1 MNAQA
6 RSSLQGFLALLVALT
21 LTFSPSISIQPAAA
35 QAGVEIPVT
44 TTADVIADD
53 SACSLREAVLAANSD
68 SPVGGCP
75 AGSGADTILLPAGTY
90 TLALPGR
97 TEDDG
102 RTGDLD
108 IHADLTL
115 RGAGADL
122 TVIDGARL
130 DRILQVH
137 AGQVLIA
144 GLALTNGQAGEHSQ
158 EEREPG
164 GAVHNAGTLTL
175 EDVLVTRNFNENML
189 GYAGGLFNSGSLTLL
204 RSRVVDNW
212 TEHEGGGGGIWNEGE
227 LLVEDSLLDQNHSYT
242 AAALLNVD
250 NGTAVLRRTR
260 VTNSGGCFERGAI
273 SNYGRLEIDQSDI
286 NHNDCEPSGAL
297 YSQGE
302 LIITGTRL
310 DHNTSL
316 FGWAFEL
323 SGQAEI
329 RDSSFTRNAGAL
341 RWKSGSLLLANT
353 TITGSGHPDGT
364 GALLVEGGT
373 VDLVH
378 ASLLLNQRAL
388 TLAGGETRLANSL
401 LAGSRSE
408 QDPAAD
414 LQLSGG
420 SLVSLGGNLV
430 DIIGETGFPDGE
442 GDQFGTP
449 AAPLD
454 PLVGPLTPGGRT
466 DYFPL
471 LPGSPAID
479 RGREE
484 NCLPADQLGA
494 LRPADG
500 DGDGQAACDVG
511 AVEAP
516 GIQQNPGQ
524 DPTPGPLPDPTQPPA
539 PEPPPTGGDDRMRIY
554 LPMLSAG

>member
-242 AAALLNVD
+242 
-250 NGTAVLRRTR
+250 
-260 VTNSGGCFERGAI
+260 
-273 SNYGRLEIDQSDI
+273 
-286 NHNDCEPSGAL
+286 
-297 YSQGE
+297 
-302 LIITGTRL
+302 
-310 DHNTSL
+310 
-316 FGWAFEL
+316 
-323 SGQAEI
+323 
-329 RDSSFTRNAGAL
+329 
-341 RWKSGSLLLANT
+341 
-353 TITGSGHPDGT
+353 
-364 GALLVEGGT
+364 
-373 VDLVH
+373 
-378 ASLLLNQRAL
+378 
-388 TLAGGETRLANSL
+388 
-401 LAGSRSE
+401 
-408 QDPAAD
+408 
-414 LQLSGG
+414 
-420 SLVSLGGNLV
+420 
-430 DIIGETGFPDGE
+430 
-442 GDQFGTP
+442 
-449 AAPLD
+449 
-454 PLVGPLTPGGRT
+454 
-466 DYFPL
+466 
-471 LPGSPAID
+471 
-479 RGREE
+479 
-484 NCLPADQLGA
+484 
-494 LRPADG
+494 
-500 DGDGQAACDVG
+500 
-511 AVEAP
+511 
-516 GIQQNPGQ
+516 
-524 DPTPGPLPDPTQPPA
+524 
-539 PEPPPTGGDDRMRIY
+539 
-554 LPMLSAG
+554 